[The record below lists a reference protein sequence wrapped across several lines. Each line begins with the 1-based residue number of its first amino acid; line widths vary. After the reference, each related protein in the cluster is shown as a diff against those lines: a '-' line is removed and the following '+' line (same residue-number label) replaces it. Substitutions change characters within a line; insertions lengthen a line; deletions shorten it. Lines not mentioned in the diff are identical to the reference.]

1 MQKVSFLQL
10 PECQEERKTIH
21 KPNTKNIKKTVD
33 SNMTGIMTVN
43 LPEDDN
49 EVVWEDNNV
58 STVGVSSVTHT

>member
-1 MQKVSFLQL
+1 
-10 PECQEERKTIH
+10 
-21 KPNTKNIKKTVD
+21 
-33 SNMTGIMTVN
+33 MTGIMTVN